1 MTPGGDGRAA
11 PALVGIALCIVLAAG
26 SASAQCVGDC
36 DGNDM
41 VAINELVLGVNIS
54 LGILQVGAC
63 PAFDCQNDGTVPVNC
78 LVQGVNNSLNGCGE
92 PCPLAAGT
100 YTITQVEGG
109 TLTVGSLS
117 PFPFPAGGTL
127 VEDVSSA
134 SQPDCVHSAVLPFP
148 GGFSAPIFCIP
159 SFGFS
164 VTLSQTGC
172 GIGEIDSNGG
182 SDYTITE
189 LGDTSSQPECD
200 NQQAC
205 TNGVDSKVRVDI
217 SVGDGTADTCSGGSA
232 NAIASVP
239 VNTVAWVEV
248 NSGASC
254 PANDGMFNP
263 DQGDTLI
270 LDVNQI
276 LDFTTDSNRAQWMDL
291 SGDGCPIAGVG
302 PASGLSNSGE
312 CLDLAGN
319 TVGIAAS
326 GAVGSN
332 SGPLFDFTFTARL
345 LNSISGPNP
354 PQSATCDDPP
364 VIDFTG
370 TAIRC
375 LE

>member
-1 MTPGGDGRAA
+1 MTRVADSRT
-11 PALVGIALCIVLAAG
+11 ALALGACALWIVLAGG

-36 DGNDM
+36 DGNDV
-41 VAINELVLGVNIS
+41 VAVNELVLGVNIS
-54 LGILQVGAC
+54 LGLLQIDAC
-63 PAFDCQNDGTVPVNC
+63 PAFDCQNNGTVPVNC

-92 PCPLAAGT
+92 PCPLAAGS
-100 YTITQVEGG
+100 YTITQVAGS
-109 TLTVGSLS
+109 TLTVSTLS
-117 PFPFPAGGTL
+117 PFPFPSGGTI
-127 VEDVSSA
+127 VEDVSPA
-134 SQPDCVHSAVLPFP
+134 SQPNCIHSAVVPFP
-148 GGFSAPIFCIP
+148 GGLSAPVFCIP
-159 SFGFS
+159 AFGFS
-164 VTLSQTGC
+164 VTLTQTGC
-172 GIGEIDSNGG
+172 GIGQIDSNGD
-182 SDYTITE
+182 SDYTIAE
-189 LGDTSSQPECD
+189 VGDTSSQPECD

-217 SVGDGTADTCSGGSA
+217 TVGDGAADTCSGGSA
-232 NAIASVP
+232 NAIVSIP

-276 LDFTTDSNRAQWMDL
+276 LDFTTDRNSTQWMDL
-291 SGDGCPIAGVG
+291 SGDGCAIAGAG

-312 CLDLAGN
+312 CLDVAGN

-326 GAVGSN
+326 GTVGSE
-332 SGPLFDFTFTARL
+332 SGPLFDFTFTSHL

-354 PQSATCDDPP
+354 PQGATCDDPP
-364 VIDFTG
+364 VIDFAG